1 MRLTAIALA
10 TTLLLAGCSREPLKF
25 DGAPRAIFAE
35 AGVPASERVAFANTE
50 NGNLYVL
57 GVDADKKKLV
67 MMMSHDGGDNFMRP
81 IPVSPDGVNV
91 QYRSENGPSLV
102 ASGMNV
108 YALWQQSTPQ
118 SGTEVVVARQGRM
131 GEDFSAPVR
140 VLDKKPDGHSF
151 NGFSSMAL
159 GPKGELYVVWLDGRD
174 QAPPQGTFS
183 LYLARSTDQ
192 GKTFGKNIR
201 IATAACPCCRP
212 SIAVGDD
219 GNVYV
224 AWRKVFDGDIRDIV
238 VASSRDNGNS
248 FSEPVKAADDGWVL
262 HACPDSG
269 PSLSVRNGKVA
280 IAWFSEGRGKSG
292 VRYAI
297 SFDQGKTFGAPQMI
311 STGVV
316 DPNHPALAIN
326 GDGSTIIAFQGRD
339 EKAQNGWG
347 AFATY
352 AVKIDKEGKF
362 SAAQRIPGGDSSSYP
377 AVRLPREGAAVIG
390 WTRGHEEK
398 ASVMMVRARL

>member
-1 MRLTAIALA
+1 
-10 TTLLLAGCSREPLKF
+10 
-25 DGAPRAIFAE
+25 
-35 AGVPASERVAFANTE
+35 
-50 NGNLYVL
+50 
-57 GVDADKKKLV
+57 
-67 MMMSHDGGDNFMRP
+67 MMSHDGGDNFMLP

-108 YALWQQSTPQ
+108 YALWQQSTPET
-118 SGTEVVVARQGRM
+118 GTEVVVARQGRM
-131 GEDFSAPVR
+131 GEGFAMPVR
-140 VLDKKPDGHSF
+140 VLDKKPDDRSF

-159 GPKGELYVVWLDGRD
+159 GPKGEIYVVWLDGRD

-183 LYLARSTDQ
+183 LYLAKSSDQ

-201 IATAACPCCRP
+201 IATSVCPCCRP
-212 SIAVGDD
+212 SIAVDDD
-219 GNVYV
+219 GTIYV

-238 VASSRDNGNS
+238 VASSRDGGNT
-248 FSEPVKAADDGWVL
+248 FSGPVKGADDGWVL

-269 PSLSVRNGKVA
+269 PSLAVRNGKVA

-292 VRYAI
+292 IRYAT
-297 SFDQGKTFGAPQMI
+297 SSDQGKTFGVPQMI
-311 STGVV
+311 SSSVV

-326 GDGSTIIAFQGRD
+326 GDGATIIAFQGRD
-339 EKAQNGWG
+339 ARSQNGWG

-352 AVKIDKEGKF
+352 AVEIDKDGKA

-398 ASVMMVRARL
+398 ASVVMVRARL

>member
-1 MRLTAIALA
+1 MRLTTIALA
-10 TTLLLAGCSREPLKF
+10 ATLLFAGCSRGPLHF
-25 DGAPRAIFAE
+25 DGEPRPIFE
-35 AGVPASERVAFANTE
+35 NVGVRTSERVAFSSTE

-57 GVDADKKKLV
+57 GVDGEKKKLV
-67 MMMSHDGGDNFMRP
+67 MMMSHDGGDNFMLP

-108 YALWQQSTPQ
+108 YALWQQSTPEA
-118 SGTEVVVARQGRM
+118 GTEVVVARQGRM
-131 GEDFSAPVR
+131 GEGFATPVR
-140 VLDKKPDGHSF
+140 VLDKKPDDRSF

-159 GPKGELYVVWLDGRD
+159 GPKGEIYVVWLDGRD

-183 LYLARSTDQ
+183 LYLAKSSDQ

-201 IATAACPCCRP
+201 IVTSVCPCCRP
-212 SIAVGDD
+212 SIAVDDD

-238 VASSRDNGNS
+238 VASSRDGGNT
-248 FSEPVKAADDGWVL
+248 FSGPVKAADDSWVL

-269 PSLSVRNGKVA
+269 PSLAVRNGKVA

-292 VRYAI
+292 IRYAT
-297 SFDQGKTFGAPQMI
+297 SSDQGKTFGGPQMI
-311 STGVV
+311 SSSVV

-326 GDGSTIIAFQGRD
+326 GDGATIIAFQGRD
-339 EKAQNGWG
+339 EKSQNGWG

-352 AVKIDKEGKF
+352 AVKIDKDGKA

-398 ASVMMVRARL
+398 ASVVMVRARL